1 MRWLFYAYLYNSIIT
16 CLGSFERKRVSYT
29 STCYVTLS
37 MISIFLHFMH
47 LVKYFNSF
55 CIVIHFLNLFL
66 SVWYVS
72 PRRPLSSRSFGGKIV
87 INCIW
92 TCNYYPF
99 LSKYINLN
107 RLYLFPCSFWFFYV
121 EKWLCCLFNKIII
134 SWKSI
139 ILFACR
145 TNILKKLFVV
155 QKKDKRYT
163 QQRNNW
169 MDTLSHLKTLSIT
182 RKHC

>member
-16 CLGSFERKRVSYT
+16 CVGSFERKRVSYT

-72 PRRPLSSRSFGGKIV
+72 PRRPLSSRSFVGKIV

-92 TCNYYPF
+92 INMQLLPF
-99 LSKYINLN
+99 PFEIHQLEPVIS
-107 RLYLFPCSFWFFYV
+107 FPLQFLIF
-121 EKWLCCLFNKIII
+121 LCWEMIVLLIQQNHYFLEEYHFVCL
-134 SWKSI
+134 
-139 ILFACR
+139 
-145 TNILKKLFVV
+145 
-155 QKKDKRYT
+155 
-163 QQRNNW
+163 
-169 MDTLSHLKTLSIT
+169 
-182 RKHC
+182 